1 MICSEILSLL
11 EEEDINLYFLVNDD
25 SDFTNFKYLNKMID
39 TTSQINLTSLGYFVN
54 IYNNFINRNISN
66 LIHFL
71 LNNHKI
77 L

>member
-1 MICSEILSLL
+1 
-11 EEEDINLYFLVNDD
+11 
-25 SDFTNFKYLNKMID
+25 MID